1 MPFPNLSPGSSLPIP
16 NPNGRISTTSPV
28 AARSEKREP
37 SEREEKAKTP
47 LTREQ
52 CPDPHRALTSP
63 ASKGAPS
70 VRRSARGPTAAADS
84 DPSFTSA
91 RRCDNNPHA
100 ATPPPRPVAFRGAR
114 CPLRAG
120 VARAQRSAAAGT
132 RCVVRALV
140 VLRRG
145 GCSCRWPVRGPGR
158 DLGPPV
164 GPVRGGAGAG
174 AVWRPGR
181 GVSGLGGWPGPRSS
195 TSSTS
200 TTSLSVVA
208 LLSLQRTFSCRERA
222 RQCLGCVSRVLG

>member
-37 SEREEKAKTP
+37 REREEKAKTP

-145 GCSCRWPVRGPGR
+145 GCSCRWPVRGPGTWVR
-158 DLGPPV
+158 RSDRYVV
-164 GPVRGGAGAG
+164 GLELERYGDRAGACR
-174 AVWRPGR
+174 VWAAGQDHVRVR
-181 GVSGLGGWPGPRSS
+181 VVRVRRRCRS
-195 TSSTS
+195 
-200 TTSLSVVA
+200 
-208 LLSLQRTFSCRERA
+208 
-222 RQCLGCVSRVLG
+222 